1 MSEKQKRLEA
11 ALLNF
16 IEKTVEE
23 PLKASL
29 KEIEIL
35 PLMAHQLI
43 ELWKI

>member
-1 MSEKQKRLEA
+1 MSEKQQRLEV

-23 PLKASL
+23 PLKASS